1 MQHRRKFLIQ
11 GSLALGAAAL
21 MKPFQGFSMEHSFTG
36 NKDSQIITI
45 LHTSDLHITDA
56 LRNDA
61 FGDNLTSIE
70 RSLTAIKKNSPNTV
84 LLHNGNFTESTTA
97 YSEKHLDK
105 LKALEV
111 MGYDAVVLGQQ
122 DICQCDDFFNHLSNR
137 DSLCIIDSIWNE
149 NRLSLKPLKY
159 KIIKRGNL
167 KIGIIS
173 NPANNSASSKSTELT
188 ATALSNL
195 ADRLKNLHQCA
206 LVLCMS
212 TGNIHSPKTNP
223 LKNDIELASLT
234 THVDLIISGNNEVK
248 SPINYVCHNAE
259 KEEVLIHSS
268 SFSGSSVGRIDIEL
282 CSKMQKRNVKVYYND
297 GLA

>member
-1 MQHRRKFLIQ
+1 MQHRRKFIIQ

-21 MKPFQGFSMEHSFTG
+21 MKPLQGFSMGHSLTG

-45 LHTSDLHITDA
+45 LHTSDLHITNSIT
-56 LRNDA
+56 NDA
-61 FGDNLTSIE
+61 FRETLKS
-70 RSLTAIKKNSPNTV
+70 IKKSVSVIRKDSPNTV
-84 LLHNGNFTESTTA
+84 LLHNGNFPESNPASVETH
-97 YSEKHLDK
+97 SEKI
-105 LKALEV
+105 KALEV
-111 MGYDAVVLGQQ
+111 MEYDAVVLGQQ

-137 DSLCIIDSIWNE
+137 DSLSIIDSIGND
-149 NRLSLKPLKY
+149 NRLNLKPLKY
-159 KIIKRGNL
+159 KIIKRGKL

-173 NPANNSASSKSTELT
+173 NPASNSASRKSTELT

-195 ADRLKNLHQCA
+195 ANRLKNLNQCA

-212 TGNIHSPKTNP
+212 TGNTHSTNTTP

-248 SPINYVCHNAE
+248 NPINYVCHNAT
-259 KEEVLIHSS
+259 KEEVMIHAS
-268 SFSGSSVGRIDIEL
+268 SFAGSSVGRIEIEL
-282 CSKMQKRNVKVYYND
+282 CSKMEKRNVKVYYND